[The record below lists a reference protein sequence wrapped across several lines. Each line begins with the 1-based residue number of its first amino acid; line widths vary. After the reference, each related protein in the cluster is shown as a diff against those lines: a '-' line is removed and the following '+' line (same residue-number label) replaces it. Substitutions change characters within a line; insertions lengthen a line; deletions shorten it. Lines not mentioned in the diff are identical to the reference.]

1 MNICPSCLQTTT
13 GKKFC
18 PYCGY
23 SVESYAPEDH
33 HIPMLKTIGGRYKVG
48 RCLGEDG
55 FCITYTALDE
65 TTGQR
70 CTLKEFYPSDICERK
85 GHDIDRLNVVPLKDK
100 EELYA
105 KILERVEKDSKVLAS
120 LERMEGMVKVLGC
133 VSENNTVYTAVEFAE
148 GFSTAAYLRENGGKL
163 PANEVFRLMK
173 APMEALAKVHKAG
186 VLHRGINPEHIVFT
200 EDEKIVLIGFGSA
213 RDHDNGKSLAPGYAA
228 PEQYR
233 SNGVVTEATDVY
245 SLCALIYYLLTGK
258 RPQTPAQ
265 RMSMDELVKPSEF
278 CDISAVREKTL
289 LKGLEIAEGKRI
301 QSVDELIEGFYGD
314 DADDSENVA
323 ESAEE
328 VKAEPVPAVISEPQP
343 EPKPE
348 PKLEPQP
355 EPKPEPKSEPKLES
369 KPKPEPKPEPQPEPA
384 EEYRPAAE
392 KKKSKAPA
400 VVLVCLLLAGIGV
413 GAMMYLNGSFGGGA
427 PVETAPV
434 ETTTSETT
442 SETVP
447 EETEATETTVEE
459 TTTVSEASDKYIVP
473 NLVKMPLS
481 YAVKQLESDGIEYLV
496 VETDEEASMPPEF
509 VVKQEPPAD
518 VEVPKNVPIR
528 LYVTKNAEASSETT
542 VTVTDIQ
549 PAETSDAQ
557 PVEATMPASQPTA
570 PDMPQTTPAPA
581 VTAAPQTTPAA
592 PISTALAATAP
603 VTTATAPE
611 PMVPQS
617 TPMN

>member
-105 KILERVEKDSKVLAS
+105 KTLERVEKDSKVLAS
-120 LERMEGMVKVLGC
+120 LERTEGMVKVLGC

-314 DADDSENVA
+314 DADDSENLA

-434 ETTTSETT
+434 ETTTAETT
-442 SETVP
+442 AETVP

-459 TTTVSEASDKYIVP
+459 TTTVSEESDKYIVP
-473 NLVKMPLS
+473 NLTKMPLS
-481 YAVKQLESDGIEYLV
+481 YALKQLESEGVEYLI

-549 PAETSDAQ
+549 PAETSAAQ

-570 PDMPQTTPAPA
+570 PDMPQTTTAPA

-592 PISTALAATAP
+592 PVSTAPAATAP

>member
-105 KILERVEKDSKVLAS
+105 KTLERVKKDSKVLAS

-314 DADDSENVA
+314 DADDSENLA

-348 PKLEPQP
+348 PQP
-355 EPKPEPKSEPKLES
+355 EPKPEPKSEPKPES
-369 KPKPEPKPEPQPEPA
+369 KPKPV
-384 EEYRPAAE
+384 EEYRPVPE

-427 PVETAPV
+427 PVETASV
-434 ETTTSETT
+434 ETTTAETT

-496 VETDEEASMPPEF
+496 VETDEEATMPPEF

-549 PAETSDAQ
+549 PAETSAAQ

-592 PISTALAATAP
+592 PVPTTTSTP
-603 VTTATAPE
+603 VTTAAAE
-611 PMVPQS
+611 PAAMVTQPTHVQ
-617 TPMN
+617 